1 MSEFDILS
9 QDQMLQLQS
18 STDRDD
24 IEQIINIFNLN
35 LKKKE
40 LLRVSKLSD
49 LQDSITDQ
57 VEQRLKRHADEFSNR
72 DLIDY
77 FKAFQE
83 TITKTNKSTD
93 EIPHVQIT
101 QNQLNIN
108 VQPEFNQDERQRILN
123 TVRQIIAQSSKNNQ
137 TMDNDQLEVIDETNS
152 SNE

>member
-1 MSEFDILS
+1 MDEFDILS
-9 QDQMLQLQS
+9 KDQQLQLR
-18 STDRDD
+18 DANDKDD
-24 IEQIINIFNLN
+24 IEQILNIFNLN

-40 LLRVSKLSD
+40 LLRLSKLSN

-57 VEQRLKRHADEFSNR
+57 VEQRLSKHADEFSNK

-83 TITKTNKSTD
+83 TITKTNKSAD
-93 EIPHVQIT
+93 EIPVVQIT

-123 TVRQIIAQSSKNNQ
+123 TVRQIIAQSSKENQ
-137 TMDNDQLEVIDETNS
+137 IANNDQLEVIDENQ
-152 SNE
+152 

>member
-1 MSEFDILS
+1 MDQFDILS
-9 QDQMLQLQS
+9 KDQQLQLK
-18 STDRDD
+18 DANKKDD
-24 IEQIINIFNLN
+24 IEQILNIFNLN

-49 LQDSITDQ
+49 LQDAITDQ
-57 VEQRLKRHADEFSNR
+57 VEKRLNTHADEFSNK

-83 TITKTNKSTD
+83 TISKTNKSVD
-93 EIPHVQIT
+93 EIPVVQIT

-123 TVRQIIAQSSKNNQ
+123 TVRQIIANSNKEIANEE
-137 TMDNDQLEVIDETNS
+137 QLEVIDEHS
-152 SNE
+152 DE

>member
-1 MSEFDILS
+1 MNDFDILS
-9 QDQMLQLQS
+9 TDQVLQLQES
-18 STDRDD
+18 SDRND

-57 VEQRLKRHADEFSNR
+57 VEQRLKKHADEFSNR

-83 TITKTNKSTD
+83 TITKTNKTAD

-108 VQPEFNQDERQRILN
+108 VQPEYNLDERQRILN
-123 TVRQIIAQSSKNNQ
+123 TVRQIIAESNRPEQIVF
-137 TMDNDQLEVIDETNS
+137 NDQLEVVDETE
-152 SNE
+152 SNV

>member
-1 MSEFDILS
+1 MDEFDILS
-9 QDQMLQLQS
+9 KDQQLQLR
-18 STDRDD
+18 DANDKDD

-40 LLRVSKLSD
+40 LLRLSKLSN

-57 VEQRLKRHADEFSNR
+57 VEQRLSKHADEFSNK

-77 FKAFQE
+77 FKAFQD
-83 TITKTNKSTD
+83 TITKTNKSAD
-93 EIPHVQIT
+93 EISTIQIT

-123 TVRQIIAQSSKNNQ
+123 TVRQIIAQSSKENQ
-137 TMDNDQLEVIDETNS
+137 IANNDQLEVIDENQ
-152 SNE
+152 